1 LITSNGAAMK
11 KLFFFFVIAVIFL
24 PLRLSAQ
31 EQRPAAETNPPPAKE
46 KSLREVYGEFYRA
59 LTLANFAIGRQEGA
73 KRSGHF
79 GLGAAGS
86 LTERFDTGN
95 WQMSGLK
102 DGFLHIEL
110 DYWWFEFGNLA
121 LSGGYH
127 SDATRSVIPWSAMV
141 QLLLPVM
148 NQLEKNPVLG
158 GIQLGV
164 SGFPSSLAEES
175 TTCFKLGFCT
185 YMFENANF
193 ATTFEVNWLSPA
205 FRENN
210 WEAKAGMK
218 YFFF

>member
-1 LITSNGAAMK
+1 MRKAILYATVAMFLFPPAA
-11 KLFFFFVIAVIFL
+11 FC
-24 PLRLSAQ
+24 Q
-31 EQRPAAETNPPPAKE
+31 EQKSSSPAAGAPAAEKT
-46 KSLREVYGEFYRA
+46 LRGVYSDFYRGLA
-59 LTLANFAIGRQEGA
+59 LANFAIGRQEGA
-73 KRSGHF
+73 MRSGHI
-79 GLGAAGS
+79 GLGLAGS

-95 WQMSGLK
+95 WQMSGFK
-102 DGFLHIEL
+102 DGFLHLEL

-127 SDATRSVIPWSAMV
+127 SDATRTVIPWSAMV

-164 SGFPSSLAEES
+164 SGFPSSLTEES

-185 YMFENANF
+185 YMFESANF